1 MAREVR
7 QGWAQLARNLV
18 MMVFLSYVG
27 EAAYAQAPPTVSQPQ
42 SINLGGTSF
51 FDGITAT
58 EPGWAYLATLRY
70 GTAGSIK
77 DGKGDSVP
85 AFNSP
90 RINTTI
96 LLNQVGYTSSIKIG
110 NAHLGL
116 NAILPVVSLH
126 GSFNQPGATL
136 SGNTTAMGD
145 ITIGPVLQFDPV
157 LGPEGQPIYFQR
169 FELDAIIPTGQYRQ
183 NADLNPSSG
192 YYSFNPYWAATLF
205 LSKEFEISW
214 RLHYL
219 YNFKNNKPA
228 SSFPTAYMGS
238 PVNDTQAGQSAWLN
252 FSASYAVM
260 PKLHLG
266 VSGYYFKQLTDS
278 KANGQAIPGSR
289 EQVLGI
295 GPGIMIDVDQ
305 DNGRRGALWFNAY
318 TESMVRNRATNSVI
332 LQARFVHVF

>member
-7 QGWAQLARNLV
+7 QGWLRLARSA
-18 MMVFLSYVG
+18 MMAACLFYVSA
-27 EAAYAQAPPTVSQPQ
+27 AAYAQAPPTVSQPQ
-42 SINLGGTSF
+42 GINLGGTSF
-51 FDGITAT
+51 FDGITST
-58 EPGWAYLATLRY
+58 EPGWAYLGTLRY
-70 GTAGSIK
+70 GTAGAIK
-77 DGKGDSVP
+77 DGKGNDVA

-90 RINTTI
+90 RINTII
-96 LLNQVGYTSSIKIG
+96 LLNQVGYTSDIKIG

-145 ITIGPVLQFDPV
+145 ITIGPVLQFDPI
-157 LGPEGQPIYFQR
+157 LGPEKQPIFFQR
-169 FELDAIIPTGQYRQ
+169 FELDAILPTGQYRQ

-192 YYSFNPYWAATLF
+192 YYSINPYWAATLF

-228 SSFPTAYMGS
+228 ASYPTAYQGA
-238 PVNDTQAGQSAWLN
+238 PVTSTQAGQATWLN
-252 FSASYAVM
+252 FSASYEVM
-260 PKLHLG
+260 PKVHVG
-266 VSGYYFKQLTDS
+266 ASGYYFKQLTDS
-278 KANGQAIPGSR
+278 KANGIAIPGSR
-289 EQVLGI
+289 EQVLGL
-295 GPGIMIDVDQ
+295 GPAVMIDVDQ
-305 DNGRRGALWFNAY
+305 ENGKRGAIWFNAY
-318 TESMVRNRATNSVI
+318 TESMVRNRAANNLI